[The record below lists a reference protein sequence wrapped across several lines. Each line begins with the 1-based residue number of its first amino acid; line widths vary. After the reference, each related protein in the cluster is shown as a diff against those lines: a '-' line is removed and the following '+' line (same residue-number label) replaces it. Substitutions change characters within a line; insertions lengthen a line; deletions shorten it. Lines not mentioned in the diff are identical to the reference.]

1 MGPVFNISLLD
12 LAGCDPIDYLL
23 VYQKPESAHTWWT
36 RRLHPQFAHV
46 EVYRE
51 IEPGLYFATQPCHDY
66 LVTNVVDRLP
76 AGRIQRVTALR
87 RRGNAMW
94 PVGLKTCV
102 TIAKAMLGVR
112 AAWVITPKQ
121 LYGYVAARGGTV

>member
-1 MGPVFNISLLD
+1 VEKSAELSLLD

-23 VYQKPESAHTWWT
+23 VYYSRPEAQTWWT
-36 RRLHPQFAHV
+36 RRLDPRYSHV
-46 EVYRE
+46 EVWRE
-51 IEPGLYFATQPCHDY
+51 IEPGFYFATQPSHDY
-66 LVTNVVDRLP
+66 LVTSVVEAQP
-76 AGRIQRVTALR
+76 PGIVQRVSALR
-87 RRGNAMW
+87 RRGKVLW

-121 LYGYVAARGGTV
+121 LHDYVAQRRGIV